1 MEIDG
6 YDSVSDS
13 PNFKIVETNKEINVK
28 YNEMI
33 SCDLT
38 NNRYYILCAYFDQNE
53 GIHIVVFNN
62 MLKIE
67 SSKYYG
73 RPSKFTGEDFIKI
86 LYFKENSDFI
96 FMYSQSDSITRLSYF
111 NYKDNTFTDKL
122 GAIIGSS
129 NDYLDIYDTQLNG
142 NYGNND
148 IEIFEKD
155 KVIKIFGD
163 NSGNELIIT
172 IIQFYENDSHMTIKI
187 YNMKNENGFNYFKQ
201 SRVSIAKN
209 SIIFCASAEKN
220 NNRITGYSLIN
231 YPNAKDMTLSN
242 DSINVERICTNIKLI
257 FHVDAKLKIISIPF
271 DIIIYNYLNSKR
283 IMSNEELEIKDKL
296 ILKEFRNNEGKE
308 YIIYY
313 QGIAKG
319 NDLGYIDVVHL
330 LV

>member
-1 MEIDG
+1 
-6 YDSVSDS
+6 
-13 PNFKIVETNKEINVK
+13 
-28 YNEMI
+28 
-33 SCDLT
+33 
-38 NNRYYILCAYFDQNE
+38 
-53 GIHIVVFNN
+53 
-62 MLKIE
+62 
-67 SSKYYG
+67 
-73 RPSKFTGEDFIKI
+73 
-86 LYFKENSDFI
+86 
-96 FMYSQSDSITRLSYF
+96 MYSQSDSITVIL
-111 NYKDNTFTDKL
+111 NNKDNTFTDKL
-122 GAIIGSS
+122 GSIIGSS
-129 NDYLDIYDTQLNG
+129 DDYLDIYDTQLNG

-148 IEIFEKD
+148 IEISEKD

-163 NSGNELIIT
+163 NLGNELIIT

-231 YPNAKDMTLSN
+231 YPNSNDITLSN
-242 DSINVERICTNIKLI
+242 DSISVENICTKIKLI